1 MLSVYIKKSI
11 VKKKNGIA
19 KFSTWFFNLVSLNT
33 VLAQSYN
40 HELNSIKWFQF
51 NLQQL
56 DSLVRLLI
64 IEKTRNQNMPMLNGL
79 IVRFVFQS
87 FLTQIK
93 RR

>member
-19 KFSTWFFNLVSLNT
+19 KFSTLFFNLVSLNA

-64 IEKTRNQNMPMLNGL
+64 IEKTRNQNRPMLNGF
-79 IVRFVFQS
+79 ICTVCFPKFS
-87 FLTQIK
+87 YSN
-93 RR
+93 

>member
-19 KFSTWFFNLVSLNT
+19 KFSTRFFNLVSLNT
-33 VLAQSYN
+33 VLQFYN

-64 IEKTRNQNMPMLNGL
+64 IEKTRNQNRPMLNGL